1 MLFLLEGCQVLNTDQ
16 IKLIFFESV
25 SIRMA
30 QGRLK
35 KLYEGKTLK
44 RDRLSLDEPF
54 FYYLDKR
61 PGQLEHRLAVNWV
74 YVWFHKVKA
83 KKGWE
88 KLHSFEWEVPY
99 ESIVRPDGFAA
110 IKNIPY
116 GKLTFYFVELDIA
129 ESGNAF
135 DKVMRYTKLYKS
147 RKFMDYWWGSVA
159 TGFPSIIVVT
169 TTERKKKFI
178 LEKIAKG
185 NECDLDFQVFTLDQ
199 IKEEC
204 NHGRNR

>member
-1 MLFLLEGCQVLNTDQ
+1 
-16 IKLIFFESV
+16 
-25 SIRMA
+25 MA

-35 KLYEGKTLK
+35 KLHEGKTLK

-74 YVWFHKVKA
+74 YVWFRKVKA
-83 KKGWE
+83 KRGWE

-99 ESIVRPDGFAA
+99 ELIVRPDGFAA

-135 DKVMRYTKLYKS
+135 DKVMRYNKLYKS
-147 RKFMDYWWGSVA
+147 RKFMNYWWGSLA

-178 LEKIAKG
+178 LDKIAKE
-185 NECDLDFQVFTLDQ
+185 NECDLDFQVYTLDQ

-204 NHGRNR
+204 THGRNR

>member
-1 MLFLLEGCQVLNTDQ
+1 
-16 IKLIFFESV
+16 
-25 SIRMA
+25 MA

-35 KLYEGKTLK
+35 KLHEGKSLK
-44 RDRLSLDEPF
+44 RGRLSLDQPF

-74 YVWFHKVKA
+74 YVWFLKVKA

-99 ESIVRPDGFAA
+99 ELIVRPDGFAA
-110 IKNIPY
+110 IKNLAY
-116 GKLTFYFVELDIA
+116 GTLTFYFVELDIA

-135 DKVMRYTKLYKS
+135 DKVQRYNKLYKS
-147 RKFMDYWWGSVA
+147 RKFMDYWWGSHA

-169 TTERKKKFI
+169 TTERKKKTI
-178 LEKIAKG
+178 IDKVSQG
-185 NECDLDFQVFTLDQ
+185 NESDLDFQVYTLDQ

-204 NHGRNR
+204 VYGRNS